1 MSTTSGPERVRV
13 SGSAPDEGRGGL
25 VIRHGGGRGKGERG
39 EEGMGEETW
48 AATLDWIS
56 SCTSGCSSVGWTG
69 RVDVGRG
76 TLLICRRTAMTNSPR

>member
-13 SGSAPDEGRGGL
+13 SGSAPDEGPGGL
-25 VIRHGGGRGKGERG
+25 IIRHGEGGGGEDGR
-39 EEGMGEETW
+39 GEETW

-56 SCTSGCSSVGWTG
+56 SFTSGCSSVGWTG

-76 TLLICRRTAMTNSPR
+76 TLLIYRLCRRTAMTNSPR